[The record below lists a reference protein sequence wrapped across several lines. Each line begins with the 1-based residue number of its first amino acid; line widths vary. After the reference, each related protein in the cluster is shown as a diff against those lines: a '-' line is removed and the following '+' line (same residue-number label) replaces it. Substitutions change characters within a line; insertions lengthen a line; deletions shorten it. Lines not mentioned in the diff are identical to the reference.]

1 VKSKSQPECS
11 SALTIKPKPQEMLR
25 GDAKKEKKEIFVQK
39 RQQKYEEK
47 EIRFELKPP
56 EQKVLF
62 IRV

>member
-1 VKSKSQPECS
+1 
-11 SALTIKPKPQEMLR
+11 MLR